1 MPTNQLTHF
10 DRWSKLRV
18 ALRIRL
24 NQAEAKEEK
33 VKDPASKLAV
43 QYAQLTIKD
52 VIRIMNLLE
61 EQ

>member
-1 MPTNQLTHF
+1 MMTQLEK
-10 DRWSKLRV
+10 WEKLKV
-18 ALRIRL
+18 AMRRRL
-24 NQAEAKEEK
+24 AQAEAKEEK
-33 VKDPASKLAV
+33 VKDPASKMAI